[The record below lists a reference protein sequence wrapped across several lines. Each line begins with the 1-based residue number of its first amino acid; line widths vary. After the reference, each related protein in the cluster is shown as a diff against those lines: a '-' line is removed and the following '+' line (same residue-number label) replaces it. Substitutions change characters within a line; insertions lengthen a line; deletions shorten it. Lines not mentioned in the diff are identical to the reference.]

1 MLTFSSNNPVIESHS
16 SCIPRLWQKCQ
27 KYTKLTKAT
36 LSAEEIFFIAIVIF
50 DTHFNISPT
59 LCKST
64 IILNLSDFVNTAA
77 KDNIETFKL
86 QKKNVLYKVCWPTIM
101 CSGYVGYYV
110 TYFCVYDTYLICI
123 LCTLN
128 VFWNKLVISDYR
140 FGFLY

>member
-36 LSAEEIFFIAIVIF
+36 LSAKEIFFIAIVIF

-86 QKKNVLYKVCWPTIM
+86 QKKMFCIK
-101 CSGYVGYYV
+101 YVDLPY
-110 TYFCVYDTYLICI
+110 CVQAM
-123 LCTLN
+123 
-128 VFWNKLVISDYR
+128 LVITWR
-140 FGFLY
+140 IIFLCLWYVFNLYILHIKCLLK